1 MKTGSNLCL
10 LEHTHVFL
18 RTDLMIFSPDMT
30 HFDSGIDFIKINI
43 LTQLHEDWIKT
54 MPSRVYA

>member
-1 MKTGSNLCL
+1 MPSRAYTF
-10 LEHTHVFL
+10 FL

-43 LTQLHEDWIKT
+43 LTKLHEDWIKT